1 MITGGK
7 HPIPSTDRA
16 GLLLLCIC
24 ILAYIILR
32 ASSIPWV
39 HDESTSIYW
48 YVERGEFL
56 PYVALWDAGNHFLS
70 SAIGIV
76 AHKIWGLSLPG
87 SRIGSI
93 LAFPIF
99 AWGAWRVGEFISDR
113 GIRWVCWVALL
124 MCPFLLDFFSLFRGY
139 ALGMAFWMMAIDGA
153 IRYFRGS
160 DPGDL
165 IQLLVSLFLADMAVL
180 SLVPLWA
187 LIVSAIGVLEFFRW
201 MKQRGSFPWRI
212 GLTWFLLGAVP
223 LAFGLLLAWEMRRR
237 ALLYHGSTE
246 GFIEVTLSSVAR
258 YVIGSDVPIVLALVV
273 LIVVASLVIIFSRKR
288 RSVAALIGM
297 LLITDVLMRIGMAW
311 ILGVN
316 YPEDRAALHM
326 VPLAVLFIAFTADVI
341 EVSWQRL
348 ILMSALLY
356 LPLRTVFTLNT
367 DHTMLW
373 PEQSVP
379 TRFLQKIEAF
389 QTEQGRPMMIG
400 AYHQL
405 SYAIPYSARANGFGL
420 QPPDVIGFPKGAHDV
435 RIVDDRFI
443 AQAIQG
449 FQSIDHSPGNG
460 LHLLKR
466 KGELH
471 LRQYDQ
477 FKIEVNEDAE
487 FMELWRPHH
496 PASLQDLRIEIRT
509 RIRSDE
515 QFLDLLIVASQKS
528 NGKTI
533 HYQSIPISHFRP
545 RWQGEEFRMLLNL
558 PRSGSDE
565 TVIYFW
571 NPKKQVFEM
580 DDVKVTIH
588 EVIDPS

>member
-1 MITGGK
+1 MLVGEK
-7 HPIPSTDRA
+7 HPVPFIDRIVF
-16 GLLLLCIC
+16 LLFSACIFT
-24 ILAYIILR
+24 YIVIR
-32 ASSIPWV
+32 AASIPWV
-39 HDESTSIYW
+39 HDESTTIYW

-56 PYVALWDAGNHFLS
+56 PYTALWDAGNHFLS
-70 SAIGIV
+70 TAIGIV

-99 AWGAWRVGEFISDR
+99 AWGVWRLGEFISDR
-113 GIRWVCWVALL
+113 WIRWICWVALL

-139 ALGMAFWMMAIDGA
+139 ALGMAFWIVAIDAA

-160 DPGDL
+160 DPRDL
-165 IQLLVSLFLADMAVL
+165 IQLSISLFLADMAVL

-187 LIVSAIGVLEFFRW
+187 LIIAAIGVHGCFRW
-201 MKQRGSFPWRI
+201 MKQRGPFPWRI
-212 GLTWFLLGAVP
+212 GAIWFLLGAVP

-246 GFIEVTLSSVAR
+246 GFIEVTISSLAR

-273 LIVVASLVIIFSRKR
+273 LIIVASLVIIFSRKR
-288 RSVAALIGM
+288 GSVAALIGT
-297 LLITDVLMRIGMAW
+297 LLFTDVLMRIGMAW

-326 VPLAVLFIAFTADVI
+326 VPLAILFIAFTADGI
-341 EVSWQRL
+341 EVCWQR
-348 ILMSALLY
+348 IFLMSSLLY
-356 LPLRTVFTLNT
+356 LPLRTAFTLNT
-367 DHTMLW
+367 DHTLLW

-379 TRFLQKIEAF
+379 IRFLQKIEAF
-389 QTEQGRPMMIG
+389 QKEQGRPLMIG

-405 SYAIPYSARANGFGL
+405 SYAIPYAARTNGIGL

-443 AQAIQG
+443 DQAIQG

-466 KGELH
+466 KAELRS
-471 LRQYDQ
+471 RQIDQ
-477 FKIEVNEDAE
+477 LQIEVNEDAE
-487 FMELWRPHH
+487 FMELWRPER
-496 PASLQDLRIEIRT
+496 PVSLRDLRIEIRT
-509 RIRSDE
+509 RIRSDQ
-515 QFLDLLIVASQKS
+515 QFLDLLIVASQKL
-528 NGKTI
+528 NGGTI
-533 HYQSIPISHFRP
+533 HYNSIPISHFRP
-545 RWQGEEFRMLLNL
+545 RWKGEELHMMLDL

-571 NPKKQVFEM
+571 NPKKQAFEM
-580 DDVKVTIH
+580 DEVKVTIH
-588 EVIDPS
+588 EVIDPL